1 MLKVNIM
8 DNMPV
13 NITDIAV
20 TVILLISAFLAYTR
34 GLVHEILSVAGW
46 VGGGLITIYSF
57 PIAKPFVREI
67 ISIELAADLATG
79 IIIFVASLVIL
90 SILSRAISKR
100 VQNSTLNALDRSLG
114 FLFGLARGGFLICL
128 LYLAINW
135 MIPIIDQ
142 PDWIRNARTMP
153 LIEIGSQKLRTLIPE
168 KVESS
173 ADKAVTNANKL
184 IERQKIL
191 EGLISPKPKSNETKT
206 LDGYGRKIRN
216 DMERLI
222 DNSSKD

>member
-67 ISIELAADLATG
+67 ISIELAADLATLG
-79 IIIFVASLVIL
+79 KRREKSLRWNTLPLVCHRCEVVLPAASTIT
-90 SILSRAISKR
+90 SGR
-100 VQNSTLNALDRSLG
+100 VVRST
-114 FLFGLARGGFLICL
+114 
-128 LYLAINW
+128 
-135 MIPIIDQ
+135 
-142 PDWIRNARTMP
+142 
-153 LIEIGSQKLRTLIPE
+153 TL
-168 KVESS
+168 
-173 ADKAVTNANKL
+173 TF
-184 IERQKIL
+184 
-191 EGLISPKPKSNETKT
+191 KSN
-206 LDGYGRKIRN
+206 IRVV
-216 DMERLI
+216 
-222 DNSSKD
+222 